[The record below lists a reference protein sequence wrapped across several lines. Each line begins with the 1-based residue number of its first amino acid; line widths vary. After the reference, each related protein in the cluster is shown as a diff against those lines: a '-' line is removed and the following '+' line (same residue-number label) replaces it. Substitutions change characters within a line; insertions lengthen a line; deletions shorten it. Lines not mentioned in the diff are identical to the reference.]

1 MLIARTVCRR
11 AGSLAGMI
19 YSDMALQTLA
29 MSALCGLLAGCS
41 VSTGS
46 TVPDGASGRAVP
58 GADRCA
64 FLPESPMPPWVSGRP
79 DTEDYVG
86 VGQAGTS
93 ESPEQQIRAAEDRAR
108 GSLAA
113 GISVKIH
120 EQLVQN
126 LCEGQCGEEEQS
138 KILLKA
144 ESKTKHTLK
153 GVEIKE
159 RWLDRG
165 SCMVWVLATL
175 SRDKVELRRVMM
187 FNLSPPSIEMA
198 GLLVGHLEKVLRE
211 DLVVVPADAKLEGCA
226 TDSAVS
232 ACQDR
237 ANTIFGAVT
246 VSLEKDMVSEDEQF
260 RQRNFRVKGWLRLQ
274 DRLVSSFDV
283 TCKAR
288 AKARA
293 DIQTIDRAAAEACRD
308 KVKQT
313 MNKDLE
319 MMN

>member
-1 MLIARTVCRR
+1 MP
-11 AGSLAGMI
+11 SW
-19 YSDMALQTLA
+19 
-29 MSALCGLLAGCS
+29 
-41 VSTGS
+41 VS
-46 TVPDGASGRAVP
+46 R
-58 GADRCA
+58 
-64 FLPESPMPPWVSGRP
+64 LPE
-79 DTEDYVG
+79 TKDYVG
-86 VGQAGTS
+86 VGQVGSS
-93 ESPEQQIRAAEDRAR
+93 EGPEQQIRAAEDRAR

-120 EQLVQN
+120 EQLRQN
-126 LCEGQCGEEEQS
+126 ICEGSCTAEEQS

-175 SRDKVELRRVMM
+175 SRDKVELRRAMM

-211 DLVVVPADAKLEGCA
+211 DFAVVPADARLEGCA
-226 TDSAVS
+226 TDSATP

-237 ANTIFGAVT
+237 ANTIFGAIT
-246 VSLEKDMVSEDEQF
+246 VSLEKEPMDGQF
-260 RQRNFRVKGWLRLQ
+260 RQRNFRVKGSLRFQ
-274 DRLVSSFDV
+274 DRLLSSFDV
-283 TCKAR
+283 PCKAR
-288 AKARA
+288 AEARA
-293 DIQTIDRAAAEACRD
+293 EVQTIDRAAAEDCRK
-308 KVKQT
+308 KVQAT

-319 MMN
+319 MMD

>member
-1 MLIARTVCRR
+1 MMPKLRTFSRRMESFLSTTRSTAAVQCCVML
-11 AGSLAGMI
+11 
-19 YSDMALQTLA
+19 
-29 MSALCGLLAGCS
+29 ALCGLLAGCQTTAGGVKGTADS
-41 VSTGS
+41 
-46 TVPDGASGRAVP
+46 GAVQ
-58 GADRCA
+58 CA
-64 FLPESPMPPWVSGRP
+64 FLPERPMPSWVSGLP
-79 DTEDYVG
+79 ETKDYVG
-86 VGQAGTS
+86 VGQVGSS
-93 ESPEQQIRAAEDRAR
+93 EGPEQQIRAAEDRAR

-120 EQLVQN
+120 EQLRQN
-126 LCEGQCGEEEQS
+126 ICEGSCTAEEQS

-175 SRDKVELRRVMM
+175 SRDKVELRRAMM

-211 DLVVVPADAKLEGCA
+211 DFAVVPADARLEGCA
-226 TDSAVS
+226 TDSATP

-237 ANTIFGAVT
+237 ANTIFGAIT
-246 VSLEKDMVSEDEQF
+246 VSLEKEPMDGQF
-260 RQRNFRVKGWLRLQ
+260 RQRNFRVKGSLRFQ
-274 DRLVSSFDV
+274 DRLLSSFDV
-283 TCKAR
+283 PCKAR
-288 AKARA
+288 AEARA
-293 DIQTIDRAAAEACRD
+293 EVQTIDRAAAEDCRK
-308 KVKQT
+308 KVQAT

-319 MMN
+319 MMD

>member
-1 MLIARTVCRR
+1 MPKLRTFNRR
-11 AGSLAGMI
+11 MDSFPANTRATTTVQI
-19 YSDMALQTLA
+19 VVTL
-29 MSALCGLLAGCS
+29 ALCGLLAGCQTTPAG
-41 VSTGS
+41 VRSTADS
-46 TVPDGASGRAVP
+46 

-64 FLPESPMPPWVSGRP
+64 FLPERPMPSWVSGLP
-79 DTEDYVG
+79 ETKDYVG

-120 EQLVQN
+120 EQLLQN

-175 SRDKVELRRVMM
+175 SRDKVELRRAMM

-211 DLVVVPADAKLEGCA
+211 DFAVVPADARLEGCA
-226 TDSAVS
+226 TDSATP

-237 ANTIFGAVT
+237 ANTIFGAIT
-246 VSLEKDMVSEDEQF
+246 VSLEKEPMDGQF
-260 RQRNFRVKGWLRLQ
+260 RQRNFRVKGSLRFQ
-274 DRLVSSFDV
+274 DRLLSSFDV
-283 TCKAR
+283 PCKAR
-288 AKARA
+288 AEARA
-293 DIQTIDRAAAEACRD
+293 EVQTIDRAAAEACRD
-308 KVKQT
+308 KVQKT
-313 MNKDLE
+313 MKKDLE
-319 MMN
+319 MMD